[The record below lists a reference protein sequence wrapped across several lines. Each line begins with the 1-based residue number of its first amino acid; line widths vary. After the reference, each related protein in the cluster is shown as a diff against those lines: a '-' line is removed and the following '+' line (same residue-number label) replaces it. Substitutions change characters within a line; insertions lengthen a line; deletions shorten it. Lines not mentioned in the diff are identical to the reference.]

1 MSSAVVR
8 HAADRSSPQP
18 TILSGLGV
26 VLGKETVRSKVDLE
40 DEQQVMGKR
49 WTKGK
54 QAGQG
59 RDGNQSGCGFV
70 TPGVELERSVGII
83 RSWPGLEGNG
93 LPLGAVG
100 SLRPGLSWEVAS
112 GVCMWGPWCVRI
124 NCQAC
129 EEAGKAWH

>member
-26 VLGKETVRSKVDLE
+26 VLGKETVRFKVDLE

-59 RDGNQSGCGFV
+59 RDGNQWVWLCDSGG
-70 TPGVELERSVGII
+70 GAGEISGDHQIMA
-83 RSWPGLEGNG
+83 WP
-93 LPLGAVG
+93 
-100 SLRPGLSWEVAS
+100 
-112 GVCMWGPWCVRI
+112 
-124 NCQAC
+124 
-129 EEAGKAWH
+129 